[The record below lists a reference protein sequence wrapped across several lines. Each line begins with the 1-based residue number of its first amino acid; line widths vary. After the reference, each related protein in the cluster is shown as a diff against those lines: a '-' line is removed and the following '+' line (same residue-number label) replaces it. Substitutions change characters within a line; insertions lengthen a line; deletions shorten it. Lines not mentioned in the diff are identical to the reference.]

1 MHTASACGK
10 VILCGEHAVVY
21 GMPALALPLHNL
33 QAVARLISAEDP
45 AEGCSLHA
53 PDLNWQ
59 HHFGNTQASDSEHP
73 LALTLWEGLR
83 HFGLVKDPLPAITL
97 SISSQIPIGRGLGSG
112 AAISAALFRV
122 LAAYTGQPCTL
133 AETLAFVHAQEMRYH
148 GQPSGIDG
156 EVISRGEPLYFVR
169 GQAPKT
175 LQIASGAVLLLGDS
189 GPAPPTHEVVGA
201 VREGFE
207 AEPARYQ
214 ALFEAM
220 GQLSQA
226 ARDALASGH
235 WARLG
240 QCLNQN
246 HAHLQAL
253 QVSSPRLD
261 QLVQTAQEAGAWG
274 AKLSGAGRG
283 GLALALCSPAQLAQ
297 VEAAWQALGVRCW
310 QLAL

>member
-1 MHTASACGK
+1 MYTASACGK

-21 GMPALALPLHNL
+21 GMPALALPLHSL
-33 QAVARLISAEDP
+33 LATATVSP
-45 AEGCSLHA
+45 AAGCSLQA

-59 HHFGNTQASDSEHP
+59 HRFNSTQTPDSEHP
-73 LALTLWEGLR
+73 LALTFWEGLR
-83 HFGLVKDPLPAITL
+83 HFGLLKDPLPAISL

-112 AAISAALFRV
+112 AAISAAVFRV
-122 LAAYTGQPCTL
+122 LAAYAGQPCTL

-148 GQPSGIDG
+148 GRPSGIDG
-156 EVISRGEPLYFVR
+156 EVISRAQPLCFVR
-169 GQAPKT
+169 GAEPES

-201 VREGFE
+201 VRAGFE

-214 ALFEAM
+214 ALFEAI
-220 GQLSQA
+220 GQLSRQGRA
-226 ARDALASGH
+226 ALASGH
-235 WARLG
+235 WAELG

-246 HAHLQAL
+246 HQLLQAL

-261 QLVQTAQEAGAWG
+261 QLVQTAQDAGAWG

-283 GLALALCSPAQLAQ
+283 GLALALCSPSGLAR
-297 VEAAWQALGVRCW
+297 VEATWQALGVRCW
-310 QLAL
+310 QLTL

>member
-33 QAVARLISAEDP
+33 QATATASP
-45 AEGCSLHA
+45 AAGCSLHA
-53 PDLNWQ
+53 PDLSWQ
-59 HHFGNTQASDSEHP
+59 HCFNSTQTPDSAHP

-83 HFGLVKDPLPAITL
+83 HFGLLNDSLPAAAVHV
-97 SISSQIPIGRGLGSG
+97 SSQIPIGRGLGSG

-122 LAAYTGQPCTL
+122 LAAYAGQPCIL

-148 GQPSGIDG
+148 GRPSGIDG
-156 EVISRGEPLYFVR
+156 EVISRAQPLCFVR
-169 GQAPKT
+169 GAAPES

-201 VREGFE
+201 VRAGFE
-207 AEPARYQ
+207 ADPTHYQ
-214 ALFEAM
+214 ALFEAI
-220 GQLSQA
+220 GQLSRS
-226 ARDALASGH
+226 ARAALASGD
-235 WARLG
+235 WPELG

-246 HAHLQAL
+246 HQLLQAL

-261 QLVQTAQEAGAWG
+261 QLVQTAQDAGAWG

-283 GLALALCSPAQLAQ
+283 GLALALCSPAKLAW
-297 VEAAWQALGVRCW
+297 VEAAWQALDVRCW
-310 QLAL
+310 QLVL